1 MNGITDIK
9 RVMNVYDVRM
19 PAVVRFRG
27 LNPWF
32 RRGTTTWEYCILGML
47 MDWGIIQTYIFALCI
62 IVLKSHAR
70 ISEYD

>member
-19 PAVVRFRG
+19 PAVVRMRG

-32 RRGTTTWEYCILGML
+32 KQRDYNLRILYFGHANGL
-47 MDWGIIQTYIFALCI
+47 RYYTNIYFALCI

>member
-1 MNGITDIK
+1 
-9 RVMNVYDVRM
+9 MNVYDVRM
-19 PAVVRFRG
+19 PELAGRG

-32 RRGTTTWEYCILGML
+32 KQRDYNLRILYFGHANGR
-47 MDWGIIQTYIFALCI
+47 GIIQTYILALCI